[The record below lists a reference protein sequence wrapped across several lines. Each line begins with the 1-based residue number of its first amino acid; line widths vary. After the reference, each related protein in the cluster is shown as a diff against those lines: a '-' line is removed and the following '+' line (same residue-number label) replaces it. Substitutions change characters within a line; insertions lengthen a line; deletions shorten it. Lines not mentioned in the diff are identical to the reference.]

1 MHEESSGEGLVWMEE
16 PYEQLLTQLKYSLQW
31 KKKKKKQVVTKSNT
45 QKLII
50 MI

>member
-31 KKKKKKQVVTKSNT
+31 KKKEEKTSCHKK
-45 QKLII
+45 
-50 MI
+50 

>member
-31 KKKKKKQVVTKSNT
+31 KKKRRKNKLSQKVTHIN
-45 QKLII
+45 
-50 MI
+50 